1 MINYLAYLLV
11 PSLIAFYAKDVS
23 KFKNY
28 LWFLI
33 FFFLLFLST
42 FRNVIGSDQGD
53 YYFTYMQYYF
63 DLNFEKQN
71 FPNYEFIYSSIEL
84 ISAKLKLGFQGVNF
98 FCSLIYLLGLFLL
111 IKNEKLNWFCLFI
124 SLPYFYFAVSWGF
137 LRQGLALGFI
147 FLSIYSYKNK
157 NFFLFFL
164 FLFLSI
170 FSHKFAIIF
179 SPILLLALS
188 SKKTHKI
195 IFTLFGIIILIS
207 LIYFVLIIDVS
218 YYKQF
223 ISEVPQ
229 SYTSKGS
236 ILRSGMSFVVAL
248 LFFLNMNQMKKY
260 QDYQLYFYVSI
271 ICVLL
276 FPLSFFLPIPA
287 TRIGVY
293 FGFIQFIIL
302 PRYVD
307 LLRGNKRFAIIL
319 FIFLMY
325 LFVFIMWLVYSP
337 QKELW
342 VPYYFSFQ

>member
-1 MINYLAYLLV
+1 M
-11 PSLIAFYAKDVS
+11 
-23 KFKNY
+23 
-28 LWFLI
+28 
-33 FFFLLFLST
+33 
-42 FRNVIGSDQGD
+42 
-53 YYFTYMQYYF
+53 
-63 DLNFEKQN
+63 
-71 FPNYEFIYSSIEL
+71 
-84 ISAKLKLGFQGVNF
+84 
-98 FCSLIYLLGLFLL
+98 
-111 IKNEKLNWFCLFI
+111 
-124 SLPYFYFAVSWGF
+124 
-137 LRQGLALGFI
+137 
-147 FLSIYSYKNK
+147 
-157 NFFLFFL
+157 
-164 FLFLSI
+164 
-170 FSHKFAIIF
+170 
-179 SPILLLALS
+179 
-188 SKKTHKI
+188 
-195 IFTLFGIIILIS
+195 IS

-307 LLRGNKRFAIIL
+307 LLRGNKRSAIIL

-342 VPYYFSFQ
+342 YLIILVFNENIFFQIQLGLFTILEEILSKNLFAKVMKFIL